1 MSKSVLKKKVRFDEN
16 AEEPIENSADENE
29 GYEADVQ
36 GNCANEME
44 QMLINHI
51 KQQKEENQAE
61 KTDTAPQTQS
71 DQDLNE
77 GYSETTSYVS
87 EEDSELFKPV
97 SVHQDIEDFLQEQ
110 SPFQRL
116 LFFMTQLTTPEFRQY
131 VKSGAPGENMRF
143 KTCSSEVKEFL
154 AR

>member
-16 AEEPIENSADENE
+16 TEEPIEDSGDENE

-36 GNCANEME
+36 GNGANEME

-51 KQQKEENQAE
+51 KKQKEENQAE

-71 DQDLNE
+71 DQDQNE

-87 EEDSELFKPV
+87 EEDSELF
-97 SVHQDIEDFLQEQ
+97 
-110 SPFQRL
+110 
-116 LFFMTQLTTPEFRQY
+116 
-131 VKSGAPGENMRF
+131 
-143 KTCSSEVKEFL
+143 
-154 AR
+154 